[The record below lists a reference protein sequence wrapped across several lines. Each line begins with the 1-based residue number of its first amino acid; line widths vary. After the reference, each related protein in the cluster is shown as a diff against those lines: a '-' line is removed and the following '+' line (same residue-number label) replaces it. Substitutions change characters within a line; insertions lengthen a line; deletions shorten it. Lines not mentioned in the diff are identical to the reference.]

1 MLLLLMPLGAAV
13 IGWSA
18 AKDVHSAASE
28 HLPSTSLTQPAFV
41 RDWHSSSVMILSAQ
55 HEFGNAPASQ
65 LRELSETSPAI
76 PPPDSC
82 QKTKALKSASWILP
96 TTSPA
101 RCLIL
106 KLARAISMRGVP

>member
-18 AKDVHSAASE
+18 AKDARNAASG

-55 HEFGNAPASQ
+55 HEFAHAPASR
-65 LRELSETSPAI
+65 LRELPQTSPAI
-76 PPPDSC
+76 RPPDCC

-106 KLARAISMRGVP
+106 KPARAIS